1 MDTLV
6 VGEVLLL
13 IEHLRGKVNKVL
25 CLTTVNI
32 TGQVEGLEVTYRP
45 GHGECVKPE
54 NVYLTFYEGDVQ
66 ATYLTFVLSE

>member
-6 VGEVLLL
+6 LGEVLLL
-13 IEHLRGKVNKVL
+13 IKHLRGEVNKVL

-32 TGQVEGLEVTYRP
+32 TGQVERLEVTYRP

-54 NVYLTFYEGDVQ
+54 KVYLKFYEGGN
-66 ATYLTFVLSE
+66 